1 VGAGVGP
8 SYTFVSLLMRKV
20 SYLIPA
26 ALVALL
32 VAGAAGVYAYDSSRA
47 RTIADGVSVAGVDVG
62 GLTVKRARAKIAREV
77 ARPYERPIKV
87 RAGGDR
93 FELTAKEAAVE
104 VNVRGMARDALAESR
119 GGNLLTRTWRDLTG
133 GEVDARLPA
142 RVSYSRDAVDDLV
155 GEVEDAVNVPAQ
167 DAQVTP
173 SGAGLSTEPAEAG
186 VNLRSEVLRTAVVE
200 ELERPDRE
208 RSVKARAVR
217 VPPEVTQGEL
227 VDEYPK
233 YLTLDRSSYQLH
245 YYEDLKLQET
255 YTVAVGTT
263 GFETPVGEYE
273 IQNKAVDPAWNVPE
287 WGGSLA
293 GQTIPGGSPE
303 NPLKERWL
311 GIYDGAGIHG
321 TDDVGSLG
329 TAASHGCVRMAIPD
343 VIELYDRVP
352 VGTPIYIE

>member
-1 VGAGVGP
+1 
-8 SYTFVSLLMRKV
+8 MRKA
-20 SYLIPA
+20 YLIPVV
-26 ALVALL
+26 LVVLL
-32 VAGAAGVYAYDSSRA
+32 VAGAVGVYAYDSSRA
-47 RTIADGVSVAGVDVG
+47 RTIAEGVTVAGVDVG
-62 GLTVKRARAKIAREV
+62 GMTVDRARAKIAKEV
-77 ARPYERPIKV
+77 ARPYERPIAV

-93 FELTAKEAAVE
+93 FELTAKEAKVE
-104 VNVRGMARDALAESR
+104 ANVRGMARTALAESR

-133 GEVDARLPA
+133 AEADVELPA
-142 RVSYSRDAVDDLV
+142 KVSYSRESIDDLV
-155 GEVEDAVNVPAQ
+155 AEVEGAVNVAAQ

-173 SGAGLSTEPAEAG
+173 SGAGLETSPGEAG
-186 VNLRSEVLRTAVVE
+186 VNLRSEVLSEAVVRE
-200 ELERPDRE
+200 MEHPATDRTVE
-208 RSVKARAVR
+208 ARMQR

-227 VDEYPK
+227 VEEYPT
-233 YLTLDRSSYQLH
+233 YLTVDRGSYELR

-255 YTVAVGTT
+255 YSIAVGTT
-263 GFETPVGEYE
+263 GFETPVGEYA

-303 NPLKERWL
+303 NPLKARWL

-321 TDDVGSLG
+321 TDDVASLG
-329 TAASHGCVRMAIPD
+329 TSASHGCVRMAIPD